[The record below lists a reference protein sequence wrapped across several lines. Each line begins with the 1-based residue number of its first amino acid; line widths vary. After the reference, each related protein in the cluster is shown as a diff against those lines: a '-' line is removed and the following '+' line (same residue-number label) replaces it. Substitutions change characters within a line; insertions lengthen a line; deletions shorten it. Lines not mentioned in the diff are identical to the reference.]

1 MLNFLIKLQE
11 RLIKILRI
19 KNVRFVDR
27 EDLNKVIHDTELD
40 TGLINKETYF
50 PSFEETN
57 KPDIKLDEDT
67 LKKQLAHISAGN
79 QLEDSIEKEVKENIR
94 KVKISELTIYFK
106 DNNVLSW
113 SHETEIDCN
122 IFPWQEFYKWYL
134 TKNTPLYCFIDNK
147 QETIFRREDIIRVIR
162 LKTYQVEKN
171 DRA

>member
-1 MLNFLIKLQE
+1 MLNFLIKLQKI
-11 RLIKILRI
+11 LIKFLRI

-57 KPDIKLDEDT
+57 KPDIKLDQET

-79 QLEDSIEKEVKENIR
+79 DLIDNIEKEVKVKN
-94 KVKISELTIYFK
+94 KKFKISELTIYFK
-106 DNNVLSW
+106 DNIVLSW
-113 SHETEIDCN
+113 SNESKLDSKL
-122 IFPWQEFYKWYL
+122 FPWQEFYKWYL

-162 LKTYQVEKN
+162 LKTYQKETQ
-171 DRA
+171 